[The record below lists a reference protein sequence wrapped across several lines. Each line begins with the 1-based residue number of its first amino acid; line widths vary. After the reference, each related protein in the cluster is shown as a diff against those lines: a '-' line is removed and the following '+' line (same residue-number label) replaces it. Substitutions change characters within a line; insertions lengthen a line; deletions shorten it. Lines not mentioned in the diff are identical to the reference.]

1 MPSTLQDAGRI
12 ALAEAFKAQPLHVA
26 WGTGDPAWDTTPVA
40 EPTNATALMAE
51 VGRRTVT
58 TVDYVLPDAGG
69 DIHMP
74 TGERYAVSAAP
85 TPTLYVRTVF
95 DFADADGHTIR
106 ELALMVGIEPIA
118 GLPAGLRYF
127 TPAQIDHPGRL
138 YLLNRDERIV
148 RSGSTYQS
156 VEFIVPF

>member
-12 ALAEAFKAQPLHVA
+12 ALAESFKAQPLHVA
-26 WGTGDPAWDTTPVA
+26 WGTGDAAWDSAPA
-40 EPTNATALMAE
+40 PEPSNATALLAE

-58 TVDYVLPDAGG
+58 TVDYVTPDAAGT
-69 DIHMP
+69 ITMP
-74 TGERYAVSAAP
+74 TGEKFSVSAQP
-85 TPTLYVRTVF
+85 TPWLYVRCVF

-106 ELALMVGIEPIA
+106 ELGLFVGTQTAA
-118 GLPAGLRYF
+118 GLPAGQRYF
-127 TPAQIDHPGRL
+127 TPAQVTSQGRL

-156 VEFIVPF
+156 VDFIVPF

>member
-26 WGTGDPAWDTTPVA
+26 WGTGSAAWDTTPEP
-40 EPTNATALMAE
+40 EPTTATTLLAE

-58 TVDYVLPDAGG
+58 TVDDVLPDAGG

-106 ELALMVGIEPIA
+106 ELALMVGTQTIA

-127 TPAQIDHPGRL
+127 TPAQIDQPGRM

>member
-12 ALAEAFKAQPLHVA
+12 ALAESFKAQPLHVA
-26 WGTGDPAWDTTPVA
+26 WGTGDPAWDTTSVA

-106 ELALMVGIEPIA
+106 ELALMVGTQPIA

>member
-1 MPSTLQDAGRI
+1 MQSVLQDDGRT
-12 ALAEAFKAQPLHVA
+12 ALAVAIKTQPLHVA
-26 WGTGDPAWDTTPVA
+26 SGTGNPAWDSAPEP
-40 EPTNATALMAE
+40 EPTNATTLLAE

-58 TVDYVLPDAGG
+58 IVDYVLPDAGG

-106 ELALMVGIEPIA
+106 ELALMVGTQPIA

-127 TPAQIDHPGRL
+127 TPAQIDQPGRL